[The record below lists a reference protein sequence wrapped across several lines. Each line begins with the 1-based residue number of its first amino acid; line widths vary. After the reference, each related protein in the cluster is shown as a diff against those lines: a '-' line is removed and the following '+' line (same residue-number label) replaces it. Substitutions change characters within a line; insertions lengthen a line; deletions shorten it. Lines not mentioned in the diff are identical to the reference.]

1 MAQEKEAPVSGQALT
16 VETPPPAKRSM
27 FENAQLYFDRIAE
40 QMDLD
45 EGIHQLL
52 RTPVRELTVNFPVV
66 LDDRTVRVFQGYRVQ
81 HSLLRGPA
89 KGGIRYA
96 PSVTQDEVRAL
107 AMGMTWK
114 MAVVNIPFGGAKG
127 GVRVNPKEVSEHEL
141 ERITRRYTSDISIII
156 GPDSDIPAPDMG
168 TNARVMAWIMDT

>member
-1 MAQEKEAPVSGQALT
+1 MAGDKEAPVAGQTSTTAIRDA
-16 VETPPPAKRSM
+16 VERSM

-45 EGIHQLL
+45 DGIHQLL

-81 HSLLRGPA
+81 QSLLRGPA

-96 PSVTQDEVRAL
+96 PSVTQDEARAL

-114 MAVVNIPFGGAKG
+114 TAVVNIPFGGAKG

-141 ERITRRYTSDISIII
+141 ERITRRYTSD
-156 GPDSDIPAPDMG
+156 
-168 TNARVMAWIMDT
+168 R